1 VQAHHTYLQVA
12 RSYLDRVDQTLV
24 SITAQSLPDV
34 GVDLPRKTQIE
45 GFMAHAVRQID
56 QIERRVI
63 KGEVIAHAE
72 KVFS

>member
-1 VQAHHTYLQVA
+1 M
-12 RSYLDRVDQTLV
+12 
-24 SITAQSLPDV
+24 SITAQSPSDV